1 MTTHVEV
8 NRIDQLLNDFF
19 VSSLICIFQVFRMS
33 NWISTDE
40 SDSLFVRHTMFI
52 IFSIA
57 AVSALTLFVVFQQ
70 IIEEITTESPMIV
83 NIMFIPTFIVG
94 FLYGL
99 KITERVMKP
108 SDSRSPLKRG
118 IVKMFLFFFVIGGL
132 FSSINFALHG
142 GSMMPEDSIF
152 DVGIIEWVIEL
163 VTYNGGV
170 TFMIVSSIVLMA
182 AATRKIVGLGSGYL
196 GKIISF
202 VGTFVFFSMVSVS
215 LTQTD
220 PTHSQV
226 FLYTFFYAGIIS
238 GAFYEMNKLTT
249 KQNMWDDYSN
259 GYL

>member
-1 MTTHVEV
+1 MTP
-8 NRIDQLLNDFF
+8 NSI
-19 VSSLICIFQVFRMS
+19 
-33 NWISTDE
+33 
-40 SDSLFVRHTMFI
+40 FVRHSNFV
-52 IFSIA
+52 IFCIA
-57 AVSALTLFVVFQQ
+57 AVSALTLFVIFQP
-70 IIEEITTESPMIV
+70 IIESVTTETPMIV
-83 NIMFIPTFIVG
+83 HIMFIPTFIVG

-108 SDSRSPLKRG
+108 SDSRTPIKRG
-118 IVKMFLFFFVIGGL
+118 IVKIFLFFFVIGGL
-132 FSSINFALHG
+132 FSSINFALNG
-142 GSMMPEDSIF
+142 GSMLPDGSIF
-152 DVGIIEWVIEL
+152 DAGIIESITQL
-163 VTYNGGV
+163 ITYNGGV

>member
-1 MTTHVEV
+1 
-8 NRIDQLLNDFF
+8 
-19 VSSLICIFQVFRMS
+19 MS
-33 NWISTDE
+33 NWLASDE
-40 SDSLFVRHTMFI
+40 SESILTKYSTFI

-57 AVSALTLFVVFQQ
+57 AISALTLFVVFQPM
-70 IIEEITTESPMIV
+70 IESITTETPTIV
-83 NIMFIPTFIVG
+83 YIMFAPTFIVG

-108 SDSRSPLKRG
+108 SESRSPLKRG

-132 FSSINFALHG
+132 FSSVNFALHG
-142 GSMMPEDSIF
+142 GSMMPNGSIF
-152 DVGIIEWVIEL
+152 DVGIIEWITEL
-163 VTYNGGV
+163 IKYNGGV

-202 VGTFVFFSMVSVS
+202 VGTFVFFSMISVS
-215 LTQTD
+215 LTQLD

-238 GAFYEMNKLTT
+238 GALYEMNKLTT

>member
-1 MTTHVEV
+1 
-8 NRIDQLLNDFF
+8 
-19 VSSLICIFQVFRMS
+19 MS
-33 NWISTDE
+33 NWLATDE
-40 SDSLFVRHTMFI
+40 SDSLLVRYSTFI
-52 IFSIA
+52 IFCIA
-57 AVSALTLFVVFQQ
+57 AISALTLFVVFQPM
-70 IIEEITTESPMIV
+70 IESVTTETPMIV
-83 NIMFIPTFIVG
+83 HIMFIPAFIVG

-108 SDSRSPLKRG
+108 SDSRSPIKRG
-118 IVKMFLFFFVIGGL
+118 MIKMFLFFFVIGGL
-132 FSSINFALHG
+132 FSSVNFALHG
-142 GSMMPEDSIF
+142 GSMVPDGFIF
-152 DVGIIEWVIEL
+152 DVGIIEWAVEL
-163 VTYNGGV
+163 IKYNGGV

-182 AATRKIVGLGSGYL
+182 AATRKIVGLGNGYL
-196 GKIISF
+196 GKMISF

-238 GAFYEMNKLTT
+238 GALYEMNKLTT

>member
-1 MTTHVEV
+1 
-8 NRIDQLLNDFF
+8 
-19 VSSLICIFQVFRMS
+19 MS
-33 NWISTDE
+33 NWLATDE
-40 SDSLFVRHTMFI
+40 SDSIFTRYSTFI

-57 AVSALTLFVVFQQ
+57 AISALTLFVIFQP
-70 IIEEITTESPMIV
+70 IIESVTTEAPMMV
-83 NIMFIPTFIVG
+83 HIMFIPTFIVG

-132 FSSINFALHG
+132 FSSINFALNG
-142 GSMMPEDSIF
+142 GSMLPDGSIF
-152 DVGIIEWVIEL
+152 DIGIIESITQL
-163 VTYNGGV
+163 ITYNGGV

>member
-1 MTTHVEV
+1 
-8 NRIDQLLNDFF
+8 
-19 VSSLICIFQVFRMS
+19 MS
-33 NWISTDE
+33 NWLASDE
-40 SDSLFVRHTMFI
+40 SESILIKYSTFI
-52 IFSIA
+52 IFCA
-57 AVSALTLFVVFQQ
+57 AAISALTLFVVFQPL
-70 IIEEITTESPMIV
+70 IESITTETPTIV
-83 NIMFIPTFIVG
+83 YVMFVPTFIVG

-108 SDSRSPLKRG
+108 SESRSPLKRG

-132 FSSINFALHG
+132 FSSVNFALHG
-142 GSMMPEDSIF
+142 GSMMPDGSIF
-152 DVGIIEWVIEL
+152 DVGVIEWTTEL
-163 VTYNGGV
+163 IKYNGGV

-215 LTQTD
+215 LTQLD

-238 GAFYEMNKLTT
+238 GALYQMNKLTT

>member
-1 MTTHVEV
+1 
-8 NRIDQLLNDFF
+8 
-19 VSSLICIFQVFRMS
+19 MS
-33 NWISTDE
+33 NWLASDE
-40 SDSLFVRHTMFI
+40 SESTLTKYSTFI

-57 AVSALTLFVVFQQ
+57 AISALTLFVAFQ
-70 IIEEITTESPMIV
+70 PMIESITDETPMV
-83 NIMFIPTFIVG
+83 VYVMFIPTFIVG

-99 KITERVMKP
+99 KITERVMNP
-108 SDSRSPLKRG
+108 SESRSPLKRG

-132 FSSINFALHG
+132 FSSVNFALHG
-142 GSMMPEDSIF
+142 GSMVPGGLTFDDGIVESIMQL
-152 DVGIIEWVIEL
+152 IK
-163 VTYNGGV
+163 YNGGI

-215 LTQTD
+215 LTQLD

-238 GAFYEMNKLTT
+238 GALYEMNKLTT

>member
-1 MTTHVEV
+1 
-8 NRIDQLLNDFF
+8 
-19 VSSLICIFQVFRMS
+19 MS
-33 NWISTDE
+33 NWLATDDPN
-40 SDSLFVRHTMFI
+40 SIFVRHSNFV
-52 IFSIA
+52 IFCIA
-57 AVSALTLFVVFQQ
+57 AVSALTLFVVFQP
-70 IIEEITTESPMIV
+70 IIESVTMETPVIV
-83 NIMFIPTFIVG
+83 HIMFIPTFIVG

-108 SDSRSPLKRG
+108 SESRSPIKRG
-118 IVKMFLFFFVIGGL
+118 IIMMFLFFFVIGGL
-132 FSSINFALHG
+132 FSSINFALNG
-142 GSMMPEDSIF
+142 GSMLPDGSIF
-152 DVGIIEWVIEL
+152 DAGIIESIAQL
-163 VTYNGGV
+163 ITYNGGV

-182 AATRKIVGLGSGYL
+182 AATRKIVGLGTGYL

>member
-1 MTTHVEV
+1 
-8 NRIDQLLNDFF
+8 
-19 VSSLICIFQVFRMS
+19 MS
-33 NWISTDE
+33 NWLESDE
-40 SDSLFVRHTMFI
+40 SDSILVRYSTFI

-57 AVSALTLFVVFQQ
+57 AISALTLFVVFQ
-70 IIEEITTESPMIV
+70 PMIESITNEV
-83 NIMFIPTFIVG
+83 PTIVYIMFVPTFIVG
-94 FLYGL
+94 FLYGM

-108 SDSRSPLKRG
+108 SESRSPIKRG

-132 FSSINFALHG
+132 FSSVNFALHG
-142 GSMMPEDSIF
+142 GSMMPSGSIF
-152 DVGIIEWVIEL
+152 DVGIIEWVTEL
-163 VTYNGGV
+163 IKYNGGV

-182 AATRKIVGLGSGYL
+182 AATRKIVGLGNGYL
-196 GKIISF
+196 GKVISF

-215 LTQTD
+215 LTQLD

-238 GAFYEMNKLTT
+238 GALYEMNKLTT

>member
-1 MTTHVEV
+1 
-8 NRIDQLLNDFF
+8 
-19 VSSLICIFQVFRMS
+19 MS
-33 NWISTDE
+33 NWLASNE
-40 SDSLFVRHTMFI
+40 SDSILVRYPTFI
-52 IFSIA
+52 IFCIA
-57 AVSALTLFVVFQQ
+57 AISALTLFVVFQPM
-70 IIEEITTESPMIV
+70 IESITTEAPTIV
-83 NIMFIPTFIVG
+83 YIMFEPTFIVG

-99 KITERVMKP
+99 KITERVMNP
-108 SDSRSPLKRG
+108 SESRSPLKRG

-132 FSSINFALHG
+132 FSSVNFALHG
-142 GSMMPEDSIF
+142 GSMMPDGSIF
-152 DVGIIEWVIEL
+152 DVGIVEGATEL
-163 VTYNGGV
+163 IKYNGGV

-215 LTQTD
+215 LTQAD

-238 GAFYEMNKLTT
+238 GALYEMNKLTT

>member
-1 MTTHVEV
+1 
-8 NRIDQLLNDFF
+8 
-19 VSSLICIFQVFRMS
+19 MS
-33 NWISTDE
+33 NWLATD
-40 SDSLFVRHTMFI
+40 DSNSIFVRHSNFV
-52 IFSIA
+52 IFCIA
-57 AVSALTLFVVFQQ
+57 AISALTLFVVFQP
-70 IIEEITTESPMIV
+70 IIESVTTETPMIV
-83 NIMFIPTFIVG
+83 HIMFIPTFIVG

-108 SDSRSPLKRG
+108 SESRSPIKRG
-118 IVKMFLFFFVIGGL
+118 IIKMFLFFFVIGGL
-132 FSSINFALHG
+132 FSSINFALNG
-142 GSMMPEDSIF
+142 GSMLPDGSIF
-152 DVGIIEWVIEL
+152 DVGIIESITQL
-163 VTYNGGV
+163 ITYNGGV
-170 TFMIVSSIVLMA
+170 TVMIVSSIVLMA

-220 PTHSQV
+220 PSHSQV

>member
-1 MTTHVEV
+1 
-8 NRIDQLLNDFF
+8 
-19 VSSLICIFQVFRMS
+19 MS
-33 NWISTDE
+33 NWLASNE
-40 SDSLFVRHTMFI
+40 SDSILVRYSTFI

-57 AVSALTLFVVFQQ
+57 AISALTLFVVFQ
-70 IIEEITTESPMIV
+70 PMIESITAETPTIV
-83 NIMFIPTFIVG
+83 YIMFVPTFIVG

-99 KITERVMKP
+99 KITERVMNP
-108 SDSRSPLKRG
+108 SESRSPLKRG

-132 FSSINFALHG
+132 FSSVNFALHG
-142 GSMMPEDSIF
+142 GSMMPNDSIF
-152 DVGIIEWVIEL
+152 DVGVIESAMEL
-163 VTYNGGV
+163 IKYNGGI

-182 AATRKIVGLGSGYL
+182 AATRKIVGLGNGYL
-196 GKIISF
+196 GKVISF
-202 VGTFVFFSMVSVS
+202 VGTFVFFSMISVS

-238 GAFYEMNKLTT
+238 GALYEMNKLTT

>member
-1 MTTHVEV
+1 
-8 NRIDQLLNDFF
+8 
-19 VSSLICIFQVFRMS
+19 MS
-33 NWISTDE
+33 NWLATD
-40 SDSLFVRHTMFI
+40 DSNSIFVRHSNFV
-52 IFSIA
+52 IFCIA
-57 AVSALTLFVVFQQ
+57 AVSALTLFVVFQP
-70 IIEEITTESPMIV
+70 IIESVTTETPMIV
-83 NIMFIPTFIVG
+83 HIMFIPTFIVG

-108 SDSRSPLKRG
+108 SESRSPIKRG
-118 IVKMFLFFFVIGGL
+118 IIKMFLFFFVIGGL
-132 FSSINFALHG
+132 FSSINFALNG
-142 GSMMPEDSIF
+142 GSMLPDGSIF
-152 DVGIIEWVIEL
+152 DAGIIESITQL
-163 VTYNGGV
+163 ITYNGGV

>member
-1 MTTHVEV
+1 
-8 NRIDQLLNDFF
+8 
-19 VSSLICIFQVFRMS
+19 MS
-33 NWISTDE
+33 NWLATD
-40 SDSLFVRHTMFI
+40 DSNSIFVRHSNFV
-52 IFSIA
+52 IFCIA
-57 AVSALTLFVVFQQ
+57 AVSALTLFVVFQP
-70 IIEEITTESPMIV
+70 IIESVTTETPMIV
-83 NIMFIPTFIVG
+83 HIMFIPTFIVG

-108 SDSRSPLKRG
+108 SDSRSPIKRG

-132 FSSINFALHG
+132 FSSINFALNG
-142 GSMMPEDSIF
+142 GSMLPDSSIF
-152 DVGIIEWVIEL
+152 DAGIIESITQL
-163 VTYNGGV
+163 ITYNGGV

-220 PTHSQV
+220 PSHSQV

>member
-1 MTTHVEV
+1 
-8 NRIDQLLNDFF
+8 
-19 VSSLICIFQVFRMS
+19 MS
-33 NWISTDE
+33 NWLASNE
-40 SDSLFVRHTMFI
+40 SDSALVRYSTFI

-57 AVSALTLFVVFQQ
+57 AISALTLFVVFQ
-70 IIEEITTESPMIV
+70 PMIEDITNETPMAV
-83 NIMFIPTFIVG
+83 YVMFIPTFIVG

-99 KITERVMKP
+99 KITERVMSP
-108 SDSRSPLKRG
+108 SESRSPLKRG

-132 FSSINFALHG
+132 FSSVNFALHG
-142 GSMMPEDSIF
+142 GSMVPTNLF
-152 DVGIIEWVIEL
+152 DGDIVES
-163 VTYNGGV
+163 VTQLIKYNGGI

-202 VGTFVFFSMVSVS
+202 VGTFVFFSMISVS

-220 PTHSQV
+220 PTNSQV

>member
-1 MTTHVEV
+1 
-8 NRIDQLLNDFF
+8 
-19 VSSLICIFQVFRMS
+19 MS
-33 NWISTDE
+33 NWLATD
-40 SDSLFVRHTMFI
+40 DSNSIFVRHSNFV
-52 IFSIA
+52 IFCIA
-57 AVSALTLFVVFQQ
+57 AVSALTLFVVFQP
-70 IIEEITTESPMIV
+70 IIESVTTETPMIV
-83 NIMFIPTFIVG
+83 HIMFIPTFIVG

-108 SDSRSPLKRG
+108 SDSRSPIKRG

-132 FSSINFALHG
+132 FSSINFALNG
-142 GSMMPEDSIF
+142 GSMLPDGSIF
-152 DVGIIEWVIEL
+152 DAGIIESITQL
-163 VTYNGGV
+163 ITYNGGV

-182 AATRKIVGLGSGYL
+182 AATRKIVGLGTGYL

-220 PTHSQV
+220 PSHSQV

>member
-1 MTTHVEV
+1 
-8 NRIDQLLNDFF
+8 
-19 VSSLICIFQVFRMS
+19 MS
-33 NWISTDE
+33 NWLATDE
-40 SDSLFVRHTMFI
+40 SDSIFTRYSTFI

-57 AVSALTLFVVFQQ
+57 AISALTLFVIFQP
-70 IIEEITTESPMIV
+70 IIESVTTEAPMMV
-83 NIMFIPTFIVG
+83 HIMFIPTFIVG

-132 FSSINFALHG
+132 FSSINFALNG
-142 GSMMPEDSIF
+142 GSMLPDGSIF
-152 DVGIIEWVIEL
+152 DAGIIESITQL
-163 VTYNGGV
+163 ITYNGGV

>member
-1 MTTHVEV
+1 
-8 NRIDQLLNDFF
+8 
-19 VSSLICIFQVFRMS
+19 MS
-33 NWISTDE
+33 NWLASDE
-40 SDSLFVRHTMFI
+40 SDSLLVRYSTFI

-57 AVSALTLFVVFQQ
+57 AISALTLFVVFQ
-70 IIEEITTESPMIV
+70 PMIESITDETPMV
-83 NIMFIPTFIVG
+83 VYVMFIPTFIVG

-99 KITERVMKP
+99 KITERVMNP
-108 SDSRSPLKRG
+108 SESRSPLKRG

-132 FSSINFALHG
+132 FSSVNFALHG
-142 GSMMPEDSIF
+142 GSMVPGGLTFDNGIVESIMQL
-152 DVGIIEWVIEL
+152 IK
-163 VTYNGGV
+163 YNGGI

-202 VGTFVFFSMVSVS
+202 VGTFVFFSMISVS
-215 LTQTD
+215 LTQAD

-238 GAFYEMNKLTT
+238 GALYEMNKLTT

>member
-1 MTTHVEV
+1 
-8 NRIDQLLNDFF
+8 
-19 VSSLICIFQVFRMS
+19 MS
-33 NWISTDE
+33 TWLASNE
-40 SDSLFVRHTMFI
+40 SDSILVRYSTFI

-57 AVSALTLFVVFQQ
+57 AISALTLFVVFQPT
-70 IIEEITTESPMIV
+70 IESITNETPMAV
-83 NIMFIPTFIVG
+83 YVMFIPTFIVG

-99 KITERVMKP
+99 KITERVMSP
-108 SDSRSPLKRG
+108 SESRSPLKRG

-132 FSSINFALHG
+132 FSSVNFALHG
-142 GSMMPEDSIF
+142 GNMVPTNLF
-152 DVGIIEWVIEL
+152 DGDIVESVIQL
-163 VTYNGGV
+163 IKYNGGI

-182 AATRKIVGLGSGYL
+182 AATRKIVGLGTGYL
-196 GKIISF
+196 GKITSF

-215 LTQTD
+215 LTQAD

>member
-1 MTTHVEV
+1 
-8 NRIDQLLNDFF
+8 
-19 VSSLICIFQVFRMS
+19 MS
-33 NWISTDE
+33 NWLATD
-40 SDSLFVRHTMFI
+40 DSNSIFVRHSNFV
-52 IFSIA
+52 IFCIA
-57 AVSALTLFVVFQQ
+57 AVSALTLFVVFQP
-70 IIEEITTESPMIV
+70 IIESVTTETPMIV
-83 NIMFIPTFIVG
+83 HIMFIPTFIVG

-108 SDSRSPLKRG
+108 SESRSPIKRG
-118 IVKMFLFFFVIGGL
+118 IIKMFLFFFVIGGL
-132 FSSINFALHG
+132 FSSINFALNG
-142 GSMMPEDSIF
+142 GSMLPDGSIF
-152 DVGIIEWVIEL
+152 DAGIIESITQL
-163 VTYNGGV
+163 ITYNGGV

-220 PTHSQV
+220 PSHSQV

>member
-1 MTTHVEV
+1 
-8 NRIDQLLNDFF
+8 
-19 VSSLICIFQVFRMS
+19 MS
-33 NWISTDE
+33 NWLATDE
-40 SDSLFVRHTMFI
+40 SNSIFVRHSTFI

-57 AVSALTLFVVFQQ
+57 AISALTLFVVFQPV
-70 IIEEITTESPMIV
+70 IESVTAEAPMIV
-83 NIMFIPTFIVG
+83 YIMFIPTFIVG

-99 KITERVMKP
+99 KITERVMNP
-108 SDSRSPLKRG
+108 SGSRSPLKRG
-118 IVKMFLFFFVIGGL
+118 IVKIFLFFFVIGGL

-142 GSMMPEDSIF
+142 GSMMPDTSIF
-152 DVGIIEWVIEL
+152 DVGIIEGITQL
-163 VTYNGGV
+163 VKYNGGI

>member
-1 MTTHVEV
+1 
-8 NRIDQLLNDFF
+8 
-19 VSSLICIFQVFRMS
+19 MS
-33 NWISTDE
+33 NWLASDE
-40 SDSLFVRHTMFI
+40 SDSILVRYSTFI

-57 AVSALTLFVVFQQ
+57 AVSALTLFVVFQPM
-70 IIEEITTESPMIV
+70 IENITTETPTIV
-83 NIMFIPTFIVG
+83 YIMFVPTFIVG

-108 SDSRSPLKRG
+108 SESRSPIKRG

-132 FSSINFALHG
+132 FSSVNFALHG
-142 GSMMPEDSIF
+142 GSMMPSGSIF
-152 DVGIIEWVIEL
+152 DVGIIECATEL
-163 VTYNGGV
+163 IKYNGGV

-215 LTQTD
+215 LTQLD

-238 GAFYEMNKLTT
+238 GALYEMNKLTT

>member
-1 MTTHVEV
+1 
-8 NRIDQLLNDFF
+8 
-19 VSSLICIFQVFRMS
+19 MS
-33 NWISTDE
+33 NWLASNE
-40 SDSLFVRHTMFI
+40 SDSILVRYSTFI

-57 AVSALTLFVVFQQ
+57 AISALTLFVAFQ
-70 IIEEITTESPMIV
+70 PMIESITNETPMV
-83 NIMFIPTFIVG
+83 VYVMFIPTFIVG

-99 KITERVMKP
+99 KITERVMNP
-108 SDSRSPLKRG
+108 SESRSPLKRG

-132 FSSINFALHG
+132 FSSVNFALHG
-142 GSMMPEDSIF
+142 GSMMPTGLMF
-152 DVGIIEWVIEL
+152 DDGIIESTKQLIK
-163 VTYNGGV
+163 YNGGV

-215 LTQTD
+215 LTQAD

-238 GAFYEMNKLTT
+238 GALYQMNKLTT

>member
-1 MTTHVEV
+1 
-8 NRIDQLLNDFF
+8 
-19 VSSLICIFQVFRMS
+19 MS
-33 NWISTDE
+33 NWLATDE
-40 SDSLFVRHTMFI
+40 SDSIFTRYSTFI

-57 AVSALTLFVVFQQ
+57 AISALTLFVALQP
-70 IIEEITTESPMIV
+70 IIESVTTEAPMIV
-83 NIMFIPTFIVG
+83 PIMFIPTFIVG

-108 SDSRSPLKRG
+108 SDSRTPIKRG

-142 GSMMPEDSIF
+142 GSMMPDTSIF
-152 DVGIIEWVIEL
+152 DVGIIEGITQL
-163 VTYNGGV
+163 VKYNGGI

>member
-1 MTTHVEV
+1 
-8 NRIDQLLNDFF
+8 
-19 VSSLICIFQVFRMS
+19 MS
-33 NWISTDE
+33 NWLASNE
-40 SDSLFVRHTMFI
+40 SDSVLVRHSTFI

-57 AVSALTLFVVFQQ
+57 AISALTLFVVFQ
-70 IIEEITTESPMIV
+70 PMIESITNETPMAV
-83 NIMFIPTFIVG
+83 YVMFIPTFIVG

-99 KITERVMKP
+99 KITERVMSP
-108 SDSRSPLKRG
+108 SESRSPLKRG

-132 FSSINFALHG
+132 FSSVNFALHG
-142 GSMMPEDSIF
+142 GSMMPTNLF
-152 DVGIIEWVIEL
+152 DGDIVES
-163 VTYNGGV
+163 VTQLIKYNGGI

-202 VGTFVFFSMVSVS
+202 VGTFVFFSMISVS

>member
-1 MTTHVEV
+1 
-8 NRIDQLLNDFF
+8 
-19 VSSLICIFQVFRMS
+19 MS
-33 NWISTDE
+33 NWLASDE
-40 SDSLFVRHTMFI
+40 SDSIFVRYSTFI

-57 AVSALTLFVVFQQ
+57 AISALTLFVVFQPM
-70 IIEEITTESPMIV
+70 IESVTTETPTIV
-83 NIMFIPTFIVG
+83 YVMFVPTFIVG

-108 SDSRSPLKRG
+108 SESRSPLKRG

-132 FSSINFALHG
+132 FSSVNFALHG
-142 GSMMPEDSIF
+142 GSMMPNGSIF
-152 DVGIIEWVIEL
+152 DVGIIEWITEL
-163 VTYNGGV
+163 IKYNGGV

-182 AATRKIVGLGSGYL
+182 AATRKIVGLGNGYL

-202 VGTFVFFSMVSVS
+202 VGTFVFFSMISVS
-215 LTQTD
+215 LTQLD

-238 GAFYEMNKLTT
+238 GALYEMNKLTT

>member
-1 MTTHVEV
+1 
-8 NRIDQLLNDFF
+8 
-19 VSSLICIFQVFRMS
+19 MS
-33 NWISTDE
+33 NWLATD
-40 SDSLFVRHTMFI
+40 DSNSIFVRHSNFV
-52 IFSIA
+52 IFCIA
-57 AVSALTLFVVFQQ
+57 AVSALTLFVVFQP
-70 IIEEITTESPMIV
+70 IIESVTTETPMIV
-83 NIMFIPTFIVG
+83 HIMFIPTFIVG

-108 SDSRSPLKRG
+108 SDSRTPIKRG
-118 IVKMFLFFFVIGGL
+118 IVKIFLFFFVIGGL
-132 FSSINFALHG
+132 FSSINFALNG
-142 GSMMPEDSIF
+142 GSMLPDGSIF
-152 DVGIIEWVIEL
+152 DADIIESIAQL
-163 VTYNGGV
+163 ITYNGGV

-182 AATRKIVGLGSGYL
+182 AATRKIVGLGTGYL

-220 PTHSQV
+220 PSHSQV

>member
-1 MTTHVEV
+1 
-8 NRIDQLLNDFF
+8 
-19 VSSLICIFQVFRMS
+19 MS
-33 NWISTDE
+33 NWLTTDE
-40 SDSLFVRHTMFI
+40 SDSIFTRHSTFI
-52 IFSIA
+52 IFAIA
-57 AVSALTLFVVFQQ
+57 AISALTLFVVFQ
-70 IIEEITTESPMIV
+70 PMIEGITMEAPV
-83 NIMFIPTFIVG
+83 IVHIMFIPTFIVG

-108 SDSRSPLKRG
+108 SESRSPIKRG
-118 IVKMFLFFFVIGGL
+118 IIKMFLFFFVIGGL
-132 FSSINFALHG
+132 FSSINFALNG
-142 GSMMPEDSIF
+142 GSTLPDGSIF
-152 DVGIIEWVIEL
+152 DIGIIESITQL
-163 VTYNGGV
+163 ITYNGGV

-196 GKIISF
+196 GKIVSF

-220 PTHSQV
+220 PSHSQV

>member
-1 MTTHVEV
+1 
-8 NRIDQLLNDFF
+8 
-19 VSSLICIFQVFRMS
+19 MS
-33 NWISTDE
+33 NWLESNE
-40 SDSLFVRHTMFI
+40 SDSILVRYSTFI
-52 IFSIA
+52 IFCISAI
-57 AVSALTLFVVFQQ
+57 SALTLFVVFQPM
-70 IIEEITTESPMIV
+70 IESITTEAPTIV
-83 NIMFIPTFIVG
+83 YIMFVPTFIVG

-108 SDSRSPLKRG
+108 SESRSPLKRG

-132 FSSINFALHG
+132 FSSVNFALHG
-142 GSMMPEDSIF
+142 GSMMPDGSIF
-152 DVGIIEWVIEL
+152 DVGIVEGATEL
-163 VTYNGGV
+163 IKYNGGV

-215 LTQTD
+215 LTQAD

-238 GAFYEMNKLTT
+238 GALYEMNKLTT

>member
-1 MTTHVEV
+1 
-8 NRIDQLLNDFF
+8 
-19 VSSLICIFQVFRMS
+19 MS
-33 NWISTDE
+33 NWLATD
-40 SDSLFVRHTMFI
+40 DSNSIFVRHSNFV
-52 IFSIA
+52 IFCIA
-57 AVSALTLFVVFQQ
+57 AVSALTLFVVFQP
-70 IIEEITTESPMIV
+70 IIESVTTETPMIV
-83 NIMFIPTFIVG
+83 HIMFIPTFIVG

-108 SDSRSPLKRG
+108 SDSRSPIKRG

-132 FSSINFALHG
+132 FSSINFALNG
-142 GSMMPEDSIF
+142 GSMLPDGSIF
-152 DVGIIEWVIEL
+152 DAGIIESITQL
-163 VTYNGGV
+163 ITYNGGV

>member
-1 MTTHVEV
+1 
-8 NRIDQLLNDFF
+8 
-19 VSSLICIFQVFRMS
+19 MS
-33 NWISTDE
+33 NWLASDE
-40 SDSLFVRHTMFI
+40 SESILTKYSTFI

-57 AVSALTLFVVFQQ
+57 AISALTLFVAFQ
-70 IIEEITTESPMIV
+70 PMIESITAEAPTIV
-83 NIMFIPTFIVG
+83 YIMFVPTFIVG

-108 SDSRSPLKRG
+108 SESRSPVKRG

-132 FSSINFALHG
+132 FSSVNFALHG
-142 GSMMPEDSIF
+142 GSMKPAGLMLD
-152 DVGIIEWVIEL
+152 DGIIEWAKQLIK
-163 VTYNGGV
+163 YNGGV

-202 VGTFVFFSMVSVS
+202 VGTFVFFSMVSVR
-215 LTQTD
+215 LTQAD

-238 GAFYEMNKLTT
+238 GALYQMNKLTT
-249 KQNMWDDYSN
+249 NQNMWDDYSN

>member
-1 MTTHVEV
+1 
-8 NRIDQLLNDFF
+8 
-19 VSSLICIFQVFRMS
+19 MS
-33 NWISTDE
+33 NWLTTD
-40 SDSLFVRHTMFI
+40 DSSSIFVRHSNFV
-52 IFSIA
+52 IFCIA
-57 AVSALTLFVVFQQ
+57 AVSALTLFVVFQP
-70 IIEEITTESPMIV
+70 IIESVTTETPMIV
-83 NIMFIPTFIVG
+83 HIMFIPTFIVG

-108 SDSRSPLKRG
+108 SDSRSPIKRG

-132 FSSINFALHG
+132 FSSINFALNG
-142 GSMMPEDSIF
+142 GSMLPDGSIF
-152 DVGIIEWVIEL
+152 DAGIIESIAQL
-163 VTYNGGV
+163 ITYNRGV

>member
-1 MTTHVEV
+1 
-8 NRIDQLLNDFF
+8 
-19 VSSLICIFQVFRMS
+19 MS
-33 NWISTDE
+33 NWLASDE
-40 SDSLFVRHTMFI
+40 SDSILVSYSTFI

-57 AVSALTLFVVFQQ
+57 AISALTLFVVFQ
-70 IIEEITTESPMIV
+70 PMIESITDETPMV
-83 NIMFIPTFIVG
+83 VYVMFIPTFIVG

-99 KITERVMKP
+99 KITERVMNP
-108 SDSRSPLKRG
+108 SESRSPLKRG

-132 FSSINFALHG
+132 FSSVNFALHG
-142 GSMMPEDSIF
+142 GSMVPGGLTFDDGIVESIMQL
-152 DVGIIEWVIEL
+152 IK
-163 VTYNGGV
+163 YNGGI

-202 VGTFVFFSMVSVS
+202 VGTFVFFSMISVS

-238 GAFYEMNKLTT
+238 GALYEMNKLTT

>member
-1 MTTHVEV
+1 
-8 NRIDQLLNDFF
+8 
-19 VSSLICIFQVFRMS
+19 MS
-33 NWISTDE
+33 NWLASNE
-40 SDSLFVRHTMFI
+40 SDSILVRYSTFI

-57 AVSALTLFVVFQQ
+57 AISALTLFVVFQPT
-70 IIEEITTESPMIV
+70 IESITNETPMAV
-83 NIMFIPTFIVG
+83 YVMFIPTFIVG

-99 KITERVMKP
+99 KITERVMSP
-108 SDSRSPLKRG
+108 SESRSPLKRG

-132 FSSINFALHG
+132 FSSVNFALHG
-142 GSMMPEDSIF
+142 GNMVPTNLF
-152 DVGIIEWVIEL
+152 DGDIVESVIQL
-163 VTYNGGV
+163 IKYNGGI

-182 AATRKIVGLGSGYL
+182 AATRKIVGLGTGYL

-215 LTQTD
+215 LTQAD